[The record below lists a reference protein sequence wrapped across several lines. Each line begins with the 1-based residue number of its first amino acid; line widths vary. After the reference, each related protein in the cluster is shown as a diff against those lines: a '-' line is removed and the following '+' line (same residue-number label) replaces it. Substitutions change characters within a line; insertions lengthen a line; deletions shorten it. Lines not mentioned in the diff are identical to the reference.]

1 MENVLNQYL
10 AAIKKKKNLNTKLAA
25 LKKQKYLSKILEAQ
39 KLIPY
44 AREDPFTA
52 KQVRILLD

>member
-10 AAIKKKKNLNTKLAA
+10 ATTKKKKNLNTKLAA
-25 LKKQKYLSKILEAQ
+25 LKKQKYLSKIPEAK

-44 AREDPFTA
+44 IGKDQFTT